1 MYIPTWFRDPRSH
14 GSTVFQVH
22 TRVAEEGLP
31 LQSPRP
37 FHWFCSRRATNTSCI
52 CLHHMGFMK
61 NKPSRNRA
69 ATVVTATNSPGTHP
83 SRIPSFDADISS
95 QDHPNYPTMGRCL
108 HPLCKP
114 DKIYRDLK
122 RISHIGP
129 STRVFSCPGRALAET
144 VLVGGTW
151 KVTLGPGLL
160 ECSGGPVNFL
170 PASFTLAF
178 LPTNL

>member
-1 MYIPTWFRDPRSH
+1 
-14 GSTVFQVH
+14 
-22 TRVAEEGLP
+22 
-31 LQSPRP
+31 
-37 FHWFCSRRATNTSCI
+37 
-52 CLHHMGFMK
+52 MGFMK

-69 ATVVTATNSPGTHP
+69 ATIVTATNSPGTHP

-160 ECSGGPVNFL
+160 ECSGGPYWTIRRHIMCVCHCIVSECGVQLSTFGAGVQDSEFECLRNQGCEDLVSLSLTIIFA
-170 PASFTLAF
+170 P
-178 LPTNL
+178 